1 MENLRN
7 WKVFWWRIWELKKKN
22 NAIIW

>member
-7 WKVFWWRIWELKKKN
+7 WKVFWWRIWELEKKN